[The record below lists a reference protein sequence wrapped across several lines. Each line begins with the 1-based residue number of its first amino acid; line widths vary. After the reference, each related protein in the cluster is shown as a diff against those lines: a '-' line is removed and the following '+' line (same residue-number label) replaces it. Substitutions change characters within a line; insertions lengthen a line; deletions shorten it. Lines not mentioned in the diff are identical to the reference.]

1 MARRSRKSPRN
12 NSSRKI
18 YNIDSIADGIAKEL
32 ENYSEEVTYA
42 VKDVVWDVTDRL
54 VGRTKQDAKVGRRKG
69 KYKKS
74 ISSKTLF
81 ENKHKLVEVWY
92 VKKPEYRL
100 AHLLNNGHRIKDGK
114 FIPGDNHITKN
125 EKIAIKEL
133 EEGIERA
140 IKDGT

>member
-1 MARRSRKSPRN
+1 MAKRSRKKLRS
-12 NSSRKI
+12 NSARRM
-18 YNIDSIADGIAKEL
+18 YNIDELADGIASEL
-32 ENYSEEVTYA
+32 KNYSEEVTYA

-54 VGRTKQDAKVGRRKG
+54 VGRTKQDARQGRRKG
-69 KYKKS
+69 KYRKS

-100 AHLLNNGHRIKDGK
+100 AHLLNNGHKTKNGK
-114 FIPGDNHITKN
+114 FVAGDNHITKN

-140 IKDGT
+140 IKNGF